1 MSEKIWNDIEV
12 DFLNKIYNYK
22 GAVGVDDLFC
32 MLKSNYG
39 LKGDL
44 FNKILGTVTQKEY
57 CIIEKIR
64 KLDNTE
70 GEVIF
75 ITYKGLEK
83 LSEKK
88 NFSVKKTLKNQVAYE
103 LKCEGYKTYSDW
115 LDANRNQLALEA
127 EVTRMFAR
135 VLADMCIILM
145 NKDNDDE
152 IKETLQAAVAKM
164 NERTK
169 RFPELNNSVAYTTVS
184 AIYDKL
190 LNLLGNDRYIY
201 EVEMTVKLIESY
213 MPERYDMAIDFI

>member
-22 GAVGVDDLFC
+22 GAVGVDDLFH

-70 GEVIF
+70 EEVIF

-83 LSEKK
+83 LSEKR
-88 NFSVKKTLKNQVAYE
+88 NFSIKKMLKNQVAYE

-127 EVTRMFAR
+127 EITRMFAR
-135 VLADMCIILM
+135 VLFITICI
-145 NKDNDDE
+145 
-152 IKETLQAAVAKM
+152 
-164 NERTK
+164 K
-169 RFPELNNSVAYTTVS
+169 RC
-184 AIYDKL
+184 K
-190 LNLLGNDRYIY
+190 R
-201 EVEMTVKLIESY
+201 
-213 MPERYDMAIDFI
+213 R